1 MDWLGRWMN
10 ADLARWEQRPFSV
23 AVEKGPRPHDKRDN
37 HERVVGWEGAGSPE
51 ADGIARRVADAILCF
66 DVFPPSLLA
75 GVTRRTP
82 VQIGDTIG
90 LRHSFVPGLDLF
102 FATRVIDRFEKVE
115 GNQWWCGFTY
125 RTLIGHPACGEE
137 TFIVE
142 KNLTTGRVTAALR
155 SWSRPGL
162 WIASLTY
169 PIMRRLQVRAA
180 GAALDHLEA
189 VAHPVRSEPTSQPL
203 LGRRNLRTGLLRS
216 DARW

>member
-10 ADLARWEQRPFSV
+10 ADLARWEPRPFSV
-23 AVEKGPRPHDKRDN
+23 DVEHGPQPHDKRDN
-37 HERVVGWEGAGSPE
+37 HERGIGWEGAGVPE
-51 ADGIARRVADAILCF
+51 ADGIAHRVADAILRF

-82 VQIGDTIG
+82 VEVGDTIG
-90 LRHSFVPGLDLF
+90 LRYPFVPGLDLF
-102 FATRVIDRFEKVE
+102 FAARVIDRFDKVD
-115 GNQWWCGFTY
+115 GDRWRSGFTY

-142 KNLTTGRVTAALR
+142 KVLTTGRVTAALR

-169 PIMRRLQVRAA
+169 PIVRRLQVRAA
-180 GAALDHLEA
+180 GAALDHLEGI
-189 VAHPVRSEPTSQPL
+189 AHPVNSQPM
-203 LGRRNLRTGLLRS
+203 LGQRNLRTGLLRS
-216 DARW
+216 DVRW